1 MLLRYKCHT
10 FQSHA
15 YKACNFV
22 VTKWYKSTFACFLTF
37 EGSSH
42 ALRLVP
48 FLPARTKE
56 TTSKYLHDE
65 VTQQNHSTLL
75 HFKKQGN
82 TKNNRL
88 IFLRVKKEFYVGLCI
103 FQPHTPYSMLL
114 ARFKIWGR
122 TQTPRGG
129 LPSKNDGS
137 ARRKFEIRWAWL
149 PNIFTPKRYQFKTTQ
164 QPTLWP
170 FFFSIEYLLL
180 FMIFV
185 IIVITIYRL

>member
-1 MLLRYKCHT
+1 MLPRYKCHT

-22 VTKWYKSTFACFLTF
+22 VTKWYKSAFACFLTF

-88 IFLRVKKEFYVGLCI
+88 NFLRVKKEFYAGLCI

-114 ARFKIWGR
+114 ARFKI
-122 TQTPRGG
+122 
-129 LPSKNDGS
+129 
-137 ARRKFEIRWAWL
+137 
-149 PNIFTPKRYQFKTTQ
+149 
-164 QPTLWP
+164 
-170 FFFSIEYLLL
+170 
-180 FMIFV
+180 
-185 IIVITIYRL
+185 

>member
-15 YKACNFV
+15 YKACNFG

-88 IFLRVKKEFYVGLCI
+88 NFLRVKKGILCRVMYFPTTHSLFYVTRKIQNSRQNANASRG
-103 FQPHTPYSMLL
+103 TP
-114 ARFKIWGR
+114 
-122 TQTPRGG
+122 T
-129 LPSKNDGS
+129 
-137 ARRKFEIRWAWL
+137 
-149 PNIFTPKRYQFKTTQ
+149 
-164 QPTLWP
+164 
-170 FFFSIEYLLL
+170 
-180 FMIFV
+180 
-185 IIVITIYRL
+185 

>member
-88 IFLRVKKEFYVGLCI
+88 NFLRVKKEFYAGLCI
-103 FQPHTPYSMLL
+103 FQPRKIQNLRQNANASRGTP
-114 ARFKIWGR
+114 
-122 TQTPRGG
+122 
-129 LPSKNDGS
+129 
-137 ARRKFEIRWAWL
+137 
-149 PNIFTPKRYQFKTTQ
+149 
-164 QPTLWP
+164 
-170 FFFSIEYLLL
+170 
-180 FMIFV
+180 
-185 IIVITIYRL
+185 

>member
-22 VTKWYKSTFACFLTF
+22 VPKWYKSTFACFLTF

-65 VTQQNHSTLL
+65 VTQQN
-75 HFKKQGN
+75 Q
-82 TKNNRL
+82 
-88 IFLRVKKEFYVGLCI
+88 
-103 FQPHTPYSMLL
+103 
-114 ARFKIWGR
+114 
-122 TQTPRGG
+122 
-129 LPSKNDGS
+129 
-137 ARRKFEIRWAWL
+137 WL

-164 QPTLWP
+164 EPTL
-170 FFFSIEYLLL
+170 
-180 FMIFV
+180 
-185 IIVITIYRL
+185 